1 MNSKVKNFKCPFCE
15 RQYNSL
21 DDMYNCAKNDEQIAK
36 HLERKN
42 EEERK
47 RKQLKEQSSIL
58 SQKLEDINREIDKYN
73 QISDG
78 INSPKIEKIYK
89 FNFVRINVIIKINY
103 VMANLSKSDSEL
115 IEKTNKAIAEL
126 VFPKYE
132 L

>member
-15 RQYNSL
+15 RQYGSL

-73 QISDG
+73 QIVDVTNQIVDG
-78 INSPKIEKIYK
+78 TNSPKIEKIYK
-89 FNFVRINVIIKINY
+89 TSFIYDKRRIHQRNHRC
-103 VMANLSKSDSEL
+103 AH
-115 IEKTNKAIAEL
+115 IE
-126 VFPKYE
+126 VQSSY
-132 L
+132 